1 MQISGATVLLT
12 GATGGIGQAI
22 ARKLAA
28 AGAELVL
35 TGRRADVLA
44 PLAKELGARPL
55 SVDLSTPMELTRLL
69 GEVGSVDILVAN
81 AALPASGLLESFTVD
96 EIDRAL
102 AVNLRAPIVL
112 AHELVPGM
120 VQRGSGHLVFVSSLA
135 GKAAAPGSSIYSA
148 SKYALRGFA
157 GSLRAELAT
166 SGVGVSTV
174 FPGFIRDAGMFADS
188 GATLPRGLQTRT
200 PADVAQAVASA
211 IEKNRG
217 EVDVAPLSMRASGIL
232 AGVAPEVASTLA
244 RRLGADAISAQIAAG
259 QTDKR

>member
-55 SVDLSTPMELTRLL
+55 SVDLSTPVELTRLL